1 LPQVGEDRPQVREN
15 TNHGNKLNMV
25 VKTKTC
31 DEFTRVKTLNE
42 EVAIFVGTELAPYVC
57 GFVQAGN
64 YCCPARNCPVKNKST
79 S

>member
-1 LPQVGEDRPQVREN
+1 
-15 TNHGNKLNMV
+15 MV
-25 VKTKTC
+25 VKRKTC